1 MSVTAPSSS
10 EPIASSQKT
19 TRTYVKKPNQD
30 EKNETIREIEENMEK
45 IRPRLNVV
53 RDAIAS
59 MTGKSDA
66 DPRTSLRKR
75 LAELRDKQAENKKG
89 KQVKIDQLTALN
101 NSLKKKIAD
110 MKAAQEKL
118 PYKTQDA
125 IEAQIAKLEKQV
137 DSGSLKL
144 VEEKRALAEISS
156 LKKAKKTV
164 EAIQAQQAAI
174 DADKADIA
182 GLKETIDDQT
192 AKALSEEYNQIQAQL
207 DEISK
212 AKDEVWK
219 KRNDLFDERTRLQKE
234 LDAEYQRKKTVNDEY
249 FAALR
254 DYQKFQQDEQVRKRE
269 EYQAKKQQELE
280 EKRLAIAKEEREL
293 AEIPAYTNE
302 IVTCDSV
309 YKYLLQFSND
319 EKRIAEAAASAPVD
333 TPNLNIRQ
341 VDATANVPS
350 GIMLTKKADKE
361 EEVFFAGKSKKSR
374 GPKEKKTEGN
384 SFKLPL
390 AVLEQLFE
398 LKIVVPT
405 SPADLGKT
413 LDALVEKRDNY
424 KANQEKATA
433 ENKRKAEERIAKLT
447 LSETDDAE
455 DSAEKAAEVEATA
468 CKNEFA
474 EALALLSSYMD
485 SGFTG
490 MKVKASPMEWL
501 RIHHQTGKNK
511 DSGIDIKKH
520 HVRNKNRKAPKSE
533 DVYLL
538 LLVKLYRFLAR
549 RTDSSFN
556 KVVLKRLFMSRVNRP
571 PMSIS
576 RVARNLAGK
585 EGKTAVIVGSVTDDV
600 RFLEVPKLSIACLRI
615 TKSAKARILKAGGE
629 VITLDQLALRA
640 PTGANTVLL
649 RGKKNTREAVK
660 HFGMGP
666 GKHAKP
672 YVQSKG
678 RKFEKARGRRA
689 SRGFKV

>member
-1 MSVTAPSSS
+1 MSVTASSPST
-10 EPIASSQKT
+10 PTTVAQKS
-19 TRTYVKKPNQD
+19 TRTFVKKPSQD
-30 EKNETIREIEENMEK
+30 EKNDTIKEIEANMEK
-45 IRPRLNVV
+45 IRPRLNAV
-53 RDAIAS
+53 RDAITS
-59 MTGKSDA
+59 MDGKADA
-66 DPRTSLRKR
+66 DPRTALRKR

-89 KQVKIDQLTALN
+89 KQVKIDQLNTLN

-110 MKAAQEKL
+110 LKAVQDKL
-118 PYKTQDA
+118 PFKTQDA
-125 IEAQIAKLEKQV
+125 VDAQIVKLEKQV

-144 VEEKRALAEISS
+144 VEEKRILSEISS
-156 LKKAKKTV
+156 LKKARKTV
-164 EAIQAQQAAI
+164 EAAQAQQTAI
-174 DADKADIA
+174 DADKTAIA
-182 GLKETIDDQT
+182 TLKETIDDQT
-192 AKALSEEYNQIQAQL
+192 AKALSAEYNQIQSQL

-219 KRNDLFDERTRLQKE
+219 KRNDLYDERTRLQKE
-234 LDAEYQRKKTVNDEY
+234 LDTEYQRKKTVNDEY

-254 DYQKFQQDEQVRKRE
+254 EFQKHQQEEHVRKRE

-293 AEIPAYTNE
+293 ADIPAYTNE

-319 EKRIAEAAASAPVD
+319 EKRIAEAAAAAPVE
-333 TPNLNIRQ
+333 TPSLNVRQ

-350 GIMLTKKADKE
+350 GMMLTKKSDKE
-361 EEVFFAGKSKKSR
+361 EEVFFAGKSKKNR
-374 GPKEKKTEGN
+374 GPKEKKAEGN

-390 AVLEQLFE
+390 AVLEQLIE
-398 LKIVVPT
+398 LKVVVPT

-413 LDALVEKRDNY
+413 LDALAEKKAYY

-447 LSETDDAE
+447 LSENETE
-455 DSAEKAAEVEATA
+455 TSSEKPALVEATA
-468 CKNEFA
+468 CKKIRCPLCHNNFLIRHRVYQA
-474 EALALLSSYMD
+474 HKPR
-485 SGFTG
+485 GRTTT
-490 MKVKASPMEWL
+490 VIP
-501 RIHHQTGKNK
+501 
-511 DSGIDIKKH
+511 GIDIKKH
-520 HVRNKNRKAPKSE
+520 HVRNKNRQAPKSE

-549 RTDSSFN
+549 RTDSAFN

-571 PMSIS
+571 PMSVS
-576 RVARNLAGK
+576 RVARNMAGK
-585 EGKTAVIVGSVTDDV
+585 EGKTAVIVGSVTDDI

-615 TKSAKARILKAGGE
+615 TKSAKARVLKAGGE

-689 SRGFKV
+689 SRGFKA

>member
-1 MSVTAPSSS
+1 MSVTAPSTASS
-10 EPIASSQKT
+10 ATSQKT
-19 TRTYVKKPNQD
+19 TRTYVKKPNLD
-30 EKNETIREIEENMEK
+30 EKNNTIKEIETNMEK
-45 IRPRLNVV
+45 IRPRLNAV

-66 DPRTSLRKR
+66 DPRTALRKR
-75 LAELRDKQAENKKG
+75 LAELRDMQSENKKG
-89 KQVKIDQLTALN
+89 KQVKIDQLNALN

-110 MKAAQEKL
+110 LKAAQDKL
-118 PYKTQDA
+118 PFKTQEAVD
-125 IEAQIAKLEKQV
+125 AQIAKLEKQV

-144 VEEKRALAEISS
+144 VEEKRALTEISS

-164 EAIQAQQAAI
+164 EAIQAQQVAI
-174 DADKADIA
+174 DADKAAIA
-182 GLKETIDDQT
+182 SLKETIDDQT
-192 AKALSEEYNQIQAQL
+192 AKALSAEYNQIQAQL

-219 KRNDLFDERTRLQKE
+219 KRNDLFDERTRLQNE

-254 DYQKFQQDEQVRKRE
+254 EYQKFQQEEQARKRE

-302 IVTCDSV
+302 IITCDSV

-319 EKRIAEAAASAPVD
+319 EKRIAEAAASAPAD
-333 TPNLNIRQ
+333 TPSLNIRQ
-341 VDATANVPS
+341 VDATANVPK
-350 GIMLTKKADKE
+350 GVMLTKKADKE
-361 EEVFFAGKSKKSR
+361 EEVFFVGKSKKNK
-374 GPKEKKTEGN
+374 GPKEKKVEGN

-390 AVLEQLFE
+390 AVLEQLIE

-413 LDALVEKRDNY
+413 LDALVEKRDYY
-424 KANQEKATA
+424 KANQEKATS

-447 LSETDDAE
+447 LSDVTDAAASETTEA
-455 DSAEKAAEVEATA
+455 EATA
-468 CKNEFA
+468 YD
-474 EALALLSSYMD
+474 LSSND
-485 SGFTG
+485 
-490 MKVKASPMEWL
+490 
-501 RIHHQTGKNK
+501 
-511 DSGIDIKKH
+511 GIDIKKH
-520 HVRNKNRKAPKSE
+520 HVRNKNRQAPKSE

-556 KVVLKRLFMSRVNRP
+556 KVILKRLFMSRVNRP

-576 RVARNLAGK
+576 RIARNLAGK
-585 EGKTAVIVGSVTDDV
+585 EGKTAVVVGSVTDDI

-615 TKSAKARILKAGGE
+615 TKSAKARVLKAGGE

-689 SRGFKV
+689 SRGFKA